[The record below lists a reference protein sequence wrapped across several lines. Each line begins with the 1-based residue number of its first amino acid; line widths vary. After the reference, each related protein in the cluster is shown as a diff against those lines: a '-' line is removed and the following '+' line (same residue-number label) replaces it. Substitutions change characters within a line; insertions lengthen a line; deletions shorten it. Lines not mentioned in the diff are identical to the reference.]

1 MADNLN
7 GKLKQNV
14 NALGTNTDAF
24 EVHGREIYWRRRRKQ
39 NGALFSTVPLEKILG
54 LAFTV
59 RGANTIEKIVSKY
72 WSACSYNREVT
83 TARPLPSGETCSATL
98 LDKHACSISV
108 HTSATRPSAVSYAE
122 YSPSR

>member
-1 MADNLN
+1 MS
-7 GKLKQNV
+7 GNV
-14 NALGTNTDAF
+14 RIVFLMTP
-24 EVHGREIYWRRRRKQ
+24 
-39 NGALFSTVPLEKILG
+39 STVFSSSVDSSRTAVPNCDERYASLG
-54 LAFTV
+54 GGMLSSAVF
-59 RGANTIEKIVSKY
+59 RSAGATEKIVSKY